1 MPTLKQLTPDQLQG
15 LHQKAIE
22 MRQEVLDFVEKYEYQ
37 ASALMSKTFLHD
49 IEKEY
54 GRKILK
60 ERSKN
65 MEKLKI
71 D

>member
-1 MPTLKQLTPDQLQG
+1 MPTLKQLTPDQLQV

-22 MRQEVLDFVEKYEYQ
+22 MRQELLDFVEKYEYQ
-37 ASALMSKTFLHD
+37 SSALMSKTFLHD

-60 ERSKN
+60 ERSKEN
-65 MEKLKI
+65 I
-71 D
+71 A

>member
-1 MPTLKQLTPDQLQG
+1 MPTLKQLTPDQLQV

-22 MRQEVLDFVEKYEYQ
+22 MRQELLDFVEKYEYQ
-37 ASALMSKTFLHD
+37 SSALMSKTFLHD

-60 ERSKN
+60 ERSK
-65 MEKLKI
+65 EKI
-71 D
+71 A

>member
-1 MPTLKQLTPDQLQG
+1 MATLKQLTPDQLQD
-15 LHQKAIE
+15 LHKKAIE
-22 MRQEVLDFVEKYEYQ
+22 MRQELLDFVENYEYQ

-65 MEKLKI
+65 NA
-71 D
+71 

>member
-1 MPTLKQLTPDQLQG
+1 MPTLKQQTPDQLQV

-22 MRQEVLDFVEKYEYQ
+22 MRQELLDFVEKYEYQ
-37 ASALMSKTFLHD
+37 SSALMSKTFLHD

-60 ERSKN
+60 ERSK
-65 MEKLKI
+65 EKI
-71 D
+71 A

>member
-1 MPTLKQLTPDQLQG
+1 MPTLKQLTPNQLQV
-15 LHQKAIE
+15 LHTKAIE
-22 MRQEVLDFVEKYEYQ
+22 IRQELLDFVEKHEYQ

-65 MEKLKI
+65 NA
-71 D
+71 

>member
-1 MPTLKQLTPDQLQG
+1 MPTLKQLIPDQLQD

-22 MRQEVLDFVEKYEYQ
+22 LRQEILDFVENYEYQ
-37 ASALMSKTFLHD
+37 SSALMSKTFLHD

-60 ERSKN
+60 ERSKG
-65 MEKLKI
+65 KI
-71 D
+71 A